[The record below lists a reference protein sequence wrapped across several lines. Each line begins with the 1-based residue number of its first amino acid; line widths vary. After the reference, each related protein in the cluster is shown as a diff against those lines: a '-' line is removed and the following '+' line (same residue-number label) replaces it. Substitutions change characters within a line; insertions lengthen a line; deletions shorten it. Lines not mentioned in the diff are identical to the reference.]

1 MKEAHWDCNDT
12 ATFKYRWEYDTT
24 SFPESIQIT
33 EYLNEQIQQVMDV
46 REEAVTDAVIA
57 LMRAKGYI
65 VIEPEGD

>member
-24 SFPESIQIT
+24 SFPESIQVT
-33 EYLNEQIQQVMDV
+33 EYLNEQIQQVMGV

-65 VIEPEGD
+65 VIEPEDG